1 MKKLPIWIILMLAV
15 VQGVRGQE
23 SATDSLRSVVANV
36 ESDSV
41 RLGALLELSQLTF
54 RSEPN
59 TAIAYAEEARRL
71 AANLNDQ
78 TSLAYALK
86 NIGLAYYIKGDY
98 FEVLE
103 YWQQSLEIFEKIE
116 DRLGVS
122 NLTNNIGAVYF
133 NQGDD
138 PTALDYYLQ
147 SLRVSEQIGD
157 SLRIATALTNLG
169 AVYYN
174 KQETADKALDY
185 YLRALAISENLR
197 NPDAIGTS
205 AVNLGE
211 IYLEQGD
218 LESALVYFNKALTA
232 YGRSG
237 GNQSAALHFLGKTY
251 AARGEYAAALGYHQ
265 RAYQMAARKDA
276 RLEMATAL
284 VGTGQ
289 TLLLD
294 DQPSRAVETLQRA
307 ISIAEEVGALALM
320 EEAYEGLT
328 AAYRRQDNFR
338 EAFAS
343 QTLLTGIRDSLYTV
357 EKDQRLQGL
366 EFQFEIEKKEN
377 EIAILNKD
385 NALKAAQI
393 QSASTQ
399 RNFLF
404 AAAIFLIISIGG
416 ISYQYWFAKKSNR
429 IISEE
434 RNRSERILLNILP
447 VDTAQELKQNGFVQ
461 AKRFEQATV
470 LFTDFK
476 KFTEYAELYSA
487 EDLVSSIDYYFR
499 RFDEITDRHGLEK
512 IKTIGDSYM
521 CAGGLPV
528 TNTTHPYDTVAAG
541 LEMVEVVNRIQE
553 DAPEGI
559 IPFDVRIGVST
570 GPVVAG
576 VVGTRKFQYDI
587 WGKTVN
593 TASRMESSS
602 DAGRVNISAFTYEL
616 IKDRFAC
623 TFRGKIMAKHGKLL
637 RMYYVDAPID
647 AASAESLETSR
658 VNG

>member
-1 MKKLPIWIILMLAV
+1 ML
-15 VQGVRGQE
+15 GCTLGIGGQD
-23 SATDSLRSVVANV
+23 STTDSLRSVVATV
-36 ESDSV
+36 DSDSL
-41 RLGALLELSQLTF
+41 RLQALLELSQLTF

-59 TAIAYAEEARRL
+59 TAIAYAEQARRL
-71 AANLNDQ
+71 AGEIDDQ

-98 FEVLE
+98 LQVLD
-103 YWQQSLEIFEKIE
+103 YWQRSLEIFEKIE

-174 KQETADKALDY
+174 KKETADKALEY
-185 YLRALAISENLR
+185 YLRALTISENLR
-197 NPDAIGTS
+197 DPDAIGTS

-211 IYLEQGD
+211 IYLEKGD
-218 LESALVYFNKALTA
+218 LESALVYFQKALLA
-232 YGRSG
+232 YERSG
-237 GNQSAALHFLGKTY
+237 GNTPAALYFLGKTY
-251 AARGEYAAALGYHQ
+251 AARGEYATALDYHQ
-265 RAYQMAARKDA
+265 RAYRLAARKDA

-289 TLLLD
+289 TYLLAG
-294 DQPSRAVETLQRA
+294 QPDRAVSNFERAVTL
-307 ISIAEEVGALALM
+307 AEEVGALARI

-328 AAYRRQDNFR
+328 DAYSRQSDFR
-338 EAFAS
+338 QAFAA

-385 NALKAAQI
+385 NALQAAQI
-393 QSASTQ
+393 QWASTQ

-429 IISEE
+429 LISEE

-447 VDTAQELKQNGFVQ
+447 ADTAQELKQNGFVQ

-476 KFTEYAELYSA
+476 EFTEYAERYSA
-487 EDLVSSIDYYFR
+487 EDLVRSIDQYFR
-499 RFDEITDRHGLEK
+499 RFDEITTRYGLEK

-528 TNTTHPYDTVAAG
+528 ANTTHPQDTVYAA
-541 LEMVEVVNRIQE
+541 LEMVEAVRAIHKE
-553 DAPEGI
+553 APDGI
-559 IPFDVRIGVST
+559 IPFDVRIGIST

-593 TASRMESSS
+593 TASRMESNSE
-602 DAGRVNISAFTYEL
+602 AGRVNISAFTYEL
-616 IKDRFAC
+616 IKDSFAC
-623 TFRGKIMAKHGKLL
+623 TFRGKIMAKHGKML
-637 RMYYVDAPID
+637 RMYYVDAPIGT
-647 AASAESLETSR
+647 AAESLESVRATS
-658 VNG
+658 